1 LVAGEV
7 FDGLRLAGLMEIGN
21 AELGDSA
28 NRAAEGATRHDAVE
42 MFGSLLGHDFH
53 LEYARTPSQAKTEP
67 QEFNFRVPDNFGSC
81 LAQELE
87 LKSALSAERGQI
99 GVSGKSAGK
108 SDM

>member
-21 AELGDSA
+21 AELGDS
-28 NRAAEGATRHDAVE
+28 AVE

-67 QEFNFRVPDNFGSC
+67 PR
-81 LAQELE
+81 
-87 LKSALSAERGQI
+87 I
-99 GVSGKSAGK
+99 
-108 SDM
+108 